1 MLGDIQAS
9 DSIRWLG
16 FFRHT
21 LQKHPRVIDELFETL
36 HNERNVQF
44 CKHIITDDAEYR
56 AAMLEVCDR
65 CEQKR
70 RFPQMDAEEFL
81 FTLISLSLVHL
92 QRYDARVQVSAGEW
106 CRKFKI
112 SEQLVETCEEA
123 SALALERNAPVLEE
137 TATVQTSKL
146 KQRIMAGSFG
156 FVVAGVAVGLSAGLA
171 APLVLPSLAAMIGGS
186 TGAFL
191 ASAGGAALFGV
202 LFGAAGGGLSGYK
215 VSRHFEDITDFEF
228 IPIQH
233 SAESTDCSRAMSLR
247 IIVPGW
253 HCEKL
258 VLEST
263 RTEDYILVFERKTLE
278 ELSTL
283 LMDFVT
289 SSVTTV
295 AVTEVLKH
303 TVLATALAAIVWP
316 VTIIQLGSM
325 IDNPWHLGLRKAEQA
340 GKILA
345 QVLLSRV
352 AGNRPLDLIG
362 YGLGALLIYH
372 CLHELCSLGQVPS
385 GIIRHVVLLGVPL
398 ARPKEEMWTH
408 MRALVHGRFIQGY
421 ARDDVILKFLF
432 RTSTLTAGEVVGLA
446 PLDVTGVE
454 SIDLSQVI
462 DNQHLG
468 YHENLTEV
476 LTILNL

>member
-1 MLGDIQAS
+1 MLGDLQAS
-9 DSIRWLG
+9 DIVRWLA
-16 FFRHT
+16 FFRQALH
-21 LQKHPRVIDELFETL
+21 KHSKSIDGLFETL
-36 HNERNVQF
+36 HSEKNVEF
-44 CKHIITDDAEYR
+44 CKKVIADDAEYR
-56 AAMLEVCDR
+56 AAMIDVCDR

-70 RFPQMDAEEFL
+70 RFPEMDAEEFL

-92 QRYDARVQVSAGEW
+92 QRYDSRLQLTAADW
-106 CRKFKI
+106 CRKFKLPRELI
-112 SEQLVETCEEA
+112 ETCEEA
-123 SALALERNAPVLEE
+123 SALALEHNAPGIED
-137 TATVQTSKL
+137 TQTMQTSKL

-171 APLVLPSLAAMIGGS
+171 APLVLPSIAAMIGGS

-228 IPIQH
+228 IPTRPIN
-233 SAESTDCSRAMSLR
+233 SRAMSLR
-247 IIVPGW
+247 IVVPGW
-253 HCEKL
+253 HSEELFLDSNGKR
-258 VLEST
+258 E
-263 RTEDYILVFERKTLE
+263 EYILVFERNTLE

-283 LMDFVT
+283 LSDFVK

-303 TVLATALAAIVWP
+303 TVLATALAAVVWP
-316 VTIIQLGSM
+316 VTIIQLGAM

-345 QVLLSRV
+345 QVLISRV
-352 AGNRPLDLIG
+352 GGNRPIDLIG

-372 CLHELCSLGQVPS
+372 CLYELYHLNEIPS
-385 GIIRHVVLLGVPL
+385 GMIRNVVLLGLPL
-398 ARPKEEMWTH
+398 AKPSEQTWAH
-408 MRALVHGRFIQGY
+408 LCPLVHGRFIQGY

-432 RTSTLTAGEVVGLA
+432 RTSTLTAGEVVGLS
-446 PLDVTGVE
+446 PLDVPAVE
-454 SIDLSQVI
+454 SVDLSQVI
-462 DNQHLG
+462 DNKHLG
-468 YHENLTEV
+468 YHENLSEILV
-476 LTILNL
+476 ILNL